1 MSKNLVISVE
11 PNVVHIRHVT
21 FKKVSFVNAPLHYV
35 VSSTVVQKR
44 PHIFIHY
51 LVGGVSVLLH
61 RLLVERSIAVSA
73 CLLDPHSRPMKVDL

>member
-1 MSKNLVISVE
+1 MRVLQTRPNLRLIS
-11 PNVVHIRHVT
+11 NGNCNDSLMFWFLNNR
-21 FKKVSFVNAPLHYV
+21 
-35 VSSTVVQKR
+35 
-44 PHIFIHY
+44 